1 MAWLYLLVAG
11 LCEIAWPVGLKRS
24 QTPGRRALGVII
36 AVVGIAASGALPSAP
51 PNAVWTGIGA
61 AGTFVVGIAFYGDSA
76 SAGWLV
82 SVGWIVTGIIGLKL
96 AHGSGGSGARSSNR
110 LHVFIARQ
118 GKSWGADRQKEPV
131 GVPGVGDAL
140 AGSGRD
146 QHHCARPNVLG
157 RLFPYLDPSLPFQ
170 DQIPLGHAPQAM
182 PAGGHS
188 RFYPGASD
196 RHGRI
201 GS

>member
-1 MAWLYLLVAG
+1 MRRSHGNSTVRSAGPRREAVADAG
-11 LCEIAWPVGLKRS
+11 PAGAGRDHRRGRHSRQRS
-24 QTPGRRALGVII
+24 IPIGTAY
-36 AVVGIAASGALPSAP
+36 
-51 PNAVWTGIGA
+51 AVWIGIGA

-118 GKSWGADRQKEPV
+118 GKSWGADCQKDQV
-131 GVPGVGDAL
+131 GLPGVGDAL

-157 RLFPYLDPSLPFQ
+157 RPFPYLDSPSPLQ
-170 DQIPLGHAPQAM
+170 DQVPLSHAPQAM